1 MKIEKSPYELSSAV
15 LPVVIAVALLWVIQ
29 SAGVLF
35 DLPLNTLG
43 VIPREW
49 ARLYGVAT
57 SALVHGSYE
66 HLFNNTLPLVVL
78 GAMVRYG
85 YPNSRGKVLLMV
97 WLVSGA
103 GVWLFG
109 RESVH
114 LGASGI
120 SHGLFFFLFI
130 VSLLR
135 KDRRS
140 AALMMIAFLM
150 YGGMIMTIFPRDPG
164 ISFEAHFFGA
174 VGGVASALLFW
185 RRDPKHAD
193 KRYAWQDEE
202 LNDTEDPV
210 IGDLWKQA
218 PYPEATSFEGPA
230 PGDGESFSQNSG
242 ERRPHGQQDQSQR
255 GTSER

>member
-1 MKIEKSPYELSSAV
+1 MKSKKHPYEISSAV
-15 LPVVIAVALLWVIQ
+15 FTAVIAVALLWVIQ
-29 SAGVLF
+29 SAGILF
-35 DLPLNTLG
+35 DLPLNILG
-43 VIPREW
+43 VIPRDW
-49 ARLYGVAT
+49 SRLYGVVT

-66 HLFNNTLPLVVL
+66 HLFNNTLPLIVL

-85 YPNSRGKVLLMV
+85 YPNSRGRVLLMV
-97 WLVSGA
+97 WLTSGI

-135 KDRRS
+135 KDKRS

-150 YGGMIMTIFPRDPG
+150 YGGMIMTIFPRDPT

-174 VGGVASALLFW
+174 LGGVVSAFLFW
-185 RRDPKHAD
+185 RRDPKHSE
-193 KRYAWQDEE
+193 KRYTWQDEE
-202 LNDTEDPV
+202 QGDTEDPL

-218 PYPEATSFEGPA
+218 PYPEATSYNTILTS
-230 PGDGESFSQNSG
+230 DDDRNTT
-242 ERRPHGQQDQSQR
+242 DMQSEYTGSIR
-255 GTSER
+255 K